1 MSGWIWNEFNI
12 VSFKNYFILLGLR
25 DRTSNIGPYL
35 KPVDVFFTQEI
46 SDFNQRPVFLNN
58 DIDWDV
64 SIHRPHLVTETQCTT
79 LDHVLNVTADGSDQL
94 LSVIPPFVNPGP
106 LLFLSKETQLLI
118 RKDWNPS
125 AEFPMGFFILTVRP
139 FTVISTF
146 SGKSLVWL
154 LGMVFFLTV
163 DGAKPYYC

>member
-1 MSGWIWNEFNI
+1 
-12 VSFKNYFILLGLR
+12 LR

-79 LDHVLNVTADGSDQL
+79 LDHVLNVTADGSDSGQF
-94 LSVIPPFVNPGP
+94 LSVTTPFVNTETFIFFPRR
-106 LLFLSKETQLLI
+106 LS
-118 RKDWNPS
+118 
-125 AEFPMGFFILTVRP
+125 
-139 FTVISTF
+139 ST
-146 SGKSLVWL
+146 
-154 LGMVFFLTV
+154 
-163 DGAKPYYC
+163 